1 MIFFVCPVCKVIFYS
16 YQFAREFL
24 LYLQILFS
32 REQTYLYL
40 KFQQE
45 ICKDI
50 VFKIKLYICKHS
62 DLRNFLV
69 FRPQIL
75 TLVILCIK
83 LCVCLNYYCLDYLN
97 KYMIFVMFFL
107 FVIFQSWIPWCLIPK
122 YIFIDFFSVSLRFC
136 SNLNLIIFQSFSIQ
150 TFTYFSKKD

>member
-1 MIFFVCPVCKVIFYS
+1 MWYFLSVLCVKSYFTHTNLLVNSFYTFRYFSHVSRHIFI
-16 YQFAREFL
+16 
-24 LYLQILFS
+24 
-32 REQTYLYL
+32 YL

-69 FRPQIL
+69 FHPQIL

-97 KYMIFVMFFL
+97 KYMIFVMFFFL

-122 YIFIDFFSVSLRFC
+122 YIFIDFFCVSLRFC
-136 SNLNLIIFQSFSIQ
+136 SNLNLIIFQSFSI
-150 TFTYFSKKD
+150 